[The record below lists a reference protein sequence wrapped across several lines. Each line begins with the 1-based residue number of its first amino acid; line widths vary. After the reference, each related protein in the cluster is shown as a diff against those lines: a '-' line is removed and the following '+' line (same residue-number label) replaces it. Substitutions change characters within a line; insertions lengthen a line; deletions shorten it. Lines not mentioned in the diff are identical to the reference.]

1 MAQLS
6 AATRL
11 SARTCILF
19 GCLMLLAAAL
29 RLPQLAARPLHSD
42 EAINADKLG
51 VLLEQGE
58 YRYSA
63 ADYHGPTMV
72 DAQWVLA
79 RAEGIT
85 HYVDLTETT
94 LRLIPALAGIL
105 LVGMHIFLVPYAG
118 LLGAA
123 TSALL
128 TALSPAM
135 VFYSRDSIHEMLLV
149 LFTFACL
156 LASLRYWKQRRAAW
170 AVGAGVFA
178 GLMLATKETA
188 ILPLACMAVAAA
200 VMLALRWRRNGRP
213 PITTRCYIHVTLA
226 LLAAACTAAIVISSF
241 CVNPRAI
248 ADFVL
253 SFHGYFLRG
262 SGVGTAHV
270 HNWSYYFRLMN
281 YYRTDG
287 GPLFTEALIS
297 ILACAGIV
305 TAVRKTR
312 QAGTG
317 WAFLLFLAVYCAA
330 MVAAY
335 SCLPYKVPWNFLGPI
350 HAMILL
356 GGAGLASLIELVRS
370 KALKAAIAA
379 LMLLGCI
386 HLGWQA
392 WLGSFPLGSDPA
404 NPWVYAQ
411 TGKDVFL
418 IVQKLELLASTYPAG
433 RAEMPIAIVSREN
446 LWPLPWYLRRFKR
459 VEWWNGVSNTAS
471 LSPVYLITPDMEP
484 ALTRRLYEIPPP
496 GQRELYMNLFD
507 QPVELRP
514 GVELRGYAQLSV
526 WEGL

>member
-1 MAQLS
+1 MAQFS

-29 RLPQLAARPLHSD
+29 RLPQLAARPMHSD

-51 VLLEQGE
+51 VLLERGE

-63 ADYHGPTMV
+63 ADYHGPTLI
-72 DAQWVLA
+72 DAAWVLA

-105 LVGMHIFLVPYAG
+105 LVGMHIFLVPYIG

-123 TSALL
+123 ASALL

-135 VFYSRDSIHEMLLV
+135 VFYSRNSIHEMLLV
-149 LFTFACL
+149 LFTFAFL
-156 LASLRYWKQRRAAW
+156 LASLRYWKQRRTAW
-170 AVGAGVFA
+170 AVGAGIFA

-188 ILPLACMAVAAA
+188 ILPLACMAAAAA
-200 VMLALRWRRNGRP
+200 VVFALRWRRNCRP
-213 PITTRCYIHVTLA
+213 PITTSCCIHVALA
-226 LLAAACTAAIVISSF
+226 LLAAACTAALLVSSF
-241 CVNPRAI
+241 CANPRAI

-253 SFHGYFLRG
+253 SYHGYFLRG

-270 HNWSYYFRLMN
+270 HNWSYYLSLMN
-281 YYRTDG
+281 YYRADG
-287 GPLFTEALIS
+287 GPLFTEAFIS
-297 ILACAGIV
+297 ILAVAGIV
-305 TAVRKTR
+305 AAVLKSR
-312 QAGTG
+312 QARTG
-317 WAFLLFLAVYCAA
+317 SAFLTFLAIYCAA

-335 SCLPYKVPWNFLGPI
+335 SCLPYKVPWSFLGPI

-356 GGAGLASLIELVRS
+356 GGAGLASLIEFVRR
-370 KALKAAIAA
+370 KALKAGIAA
-379 LMLLGCI
+379 LMLLGCS

-392 WLGSFPLGSDPA
+392 WLGSFQLGSDPA

-446 LWPLPWYLRRFKR
+446 LWPLPWYLRRFRR
-459 VEWWNGVSNTAS
+459 VQWWNGVSNTAP
-471 LSPVYLITPDMEP
+471 LAPVYLITPDMEP
-484 ALTRRLYEIPPP
+484 TLTRRLYEIPPP
-496 GQRELYMNLFD
+496 GQRDLYMKLFD